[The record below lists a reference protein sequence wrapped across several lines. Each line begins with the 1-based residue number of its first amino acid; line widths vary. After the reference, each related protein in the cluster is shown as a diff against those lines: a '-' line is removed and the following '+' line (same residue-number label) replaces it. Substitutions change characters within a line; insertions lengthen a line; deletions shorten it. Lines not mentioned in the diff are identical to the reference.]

1 MGYVKFKDPQTG
13 NQWRSDTDLHLIRES
28 VSIGSPALKTMEL
41 EIPGASGLLDFS
53 EIFGK
58 RLYDTRPVAISF
70 GKTIT
75 SRYEQDSLVKN
86 ALHGK
91 RLQIFLSEDLDHY
104 YLGRVS
110 VGEWSEAAGIG
121 KVTISAPKCDPYKYK
136 KSPTNIVVVVPASG
150 TTTVELA
157 NNHMPAVPTI
167 TATADA
173 TIAFGTAQYSIQ
185 ANTSYK
191 NLDIELA
198 HGNNVIKIFA
208 PARTMVDFRYQEG
221 SL

>member
-13 NQWRSDTDLHLIRES
+13 EEWRSGADLHLIRES

-41 EIPGASGLLDFS
+41 EIPGASGLLDCS

-58 RLYDTRPVAISF
+58 RLYDTRPVAITF

-91 RLQIFLSEDLDHY
+91 RLQIFISEDLEHY

-110 VGEWSEAAGIG
+110 VGEWSAAYGIG
-121 KVTISAPKCDPYKYK
+121 KVTISAQKCDPYKYRA
-136 KSPTNIVVVVPASG
+136 SVTRRSVTVPDSG
-150 TTTVELA
+150 TLEVVLE
-157 NNHMPAVPTI
+157 NEFMPAAPTI
-167 TATADA
+167 TATAAA
-173 TIAFGTAQYSIQ
+173 TIAFGLATYAIA
-185 ANTSYK
+185 ANTVYK
-191 NLDIELA
+191 NLDMELA
-198 HGNNVIKIFA
+198 PGSNLLRVFA
-208 PARTMVDFRYQEG
+208 AAGTTVVFEYQEG